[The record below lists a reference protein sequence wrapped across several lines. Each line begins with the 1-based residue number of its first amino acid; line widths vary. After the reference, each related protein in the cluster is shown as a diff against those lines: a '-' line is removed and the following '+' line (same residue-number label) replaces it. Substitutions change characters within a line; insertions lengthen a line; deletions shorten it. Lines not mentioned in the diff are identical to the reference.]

1 MAKTASLSVRTQCAY
16 VVRYYALSGLHCTP
30 ALCRR
35 GSSCGTCFWN
45 LLSTWHSHNDLL
57 AILGSRG
64 CGMVACHWVV
74 PSTQTTITT
83 TMDPARRA
91 LTQSLPAGVADTYAN
106 RSEYGHAP
114 LSTVIHR
121 DHGRRSREEHAESQQ
136 YLTRDEEK
144 ALVRFLLLKSSLGQ
158 PVRIK
163 FVRSLAFSIAR

>member
-1 MAKTASLSVRTQCAY
+1 M
-16 VVRYYALSGLHCTP
+16 VV
-30 ALCRR
+30 
-35 GSSCGTCFWN
+35 
-45 LLSTWHSHNDLL
+45 
-57 AILGSRG
+57 
-64 CGMVACHWVV
+64 CHWVI

-83 TMDPARRA
+83 AMDPASRA
-91 LTQSLPAGVADTYAN
+91 LAQALPAGVADTYAN

-163 FVRSLAFSIAR
+163 FVRSLSSVIYFPATYSFRPPHPKQPRSVESRLLPTTTIIFATEYT